1 LMNIIDK
8 KAFKKFLQELAF
20 FDSETLTTSKA
31 IKAQIRYLFLT
42 NTNSIS
48 LNQAA

>member
-1 LMNIIDK
+1 MKIIDK

-20 FDSETLTTSKA
+20 FDSEILTTSKA
-31 IKAQIRYLFLT
+31 IKAQIRYIFLT

-48 LNQAA
+48 LNRAA